1 MRDFINTVIGSRICS
16 LSESAL
22 KKFNS
27 KNVAITV
34 KSVDVESKIN
44 EYAQNGMN
52 YVDHIVCSD
61 DWITLIFK

>member
-1 MRDFINTVIGSRICS
+1 MSNFVNTVIGSRICS
-16 LSESAL
+16 LAESAL

-44 EYAQNGMN
+44 EYTQNGMN